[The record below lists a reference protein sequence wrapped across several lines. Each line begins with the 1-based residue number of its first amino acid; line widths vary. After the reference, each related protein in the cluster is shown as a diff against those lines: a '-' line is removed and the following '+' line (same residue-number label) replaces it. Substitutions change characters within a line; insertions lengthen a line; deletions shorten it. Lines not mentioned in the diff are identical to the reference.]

1 MPLHREQEKEHAMA
15 LQNAR
20 RSRPTD
26 AIALRQA
33 EHHQVRQLFRV
44 RGQPGKQGTGLG
56 APQGLS
62 VRPS

>member
-1 MPLHREQEKEHAMA
+1 MA

-33 EHHQVRQLFRV
+33 DHHQVRQLFRV
-44 RGQPGKQGTGLG
+44 LGQPGKQGTGLG